1 MCHLHLIGRELY
13 RMAALSGEPTEAF
26 VGDVDLMPVD
36 AGWERG
42 ALKLLPILVE
52 GFGAALGRAG

>member
-1 MCHLHLIGRELY
+1 
-13 RMAALSGEPTEAF
+13 MAALSGEPTEAF